1 MSAIC
6 NASTSSKMIKSSQS
20 SKTRA
25 ARKAKKT
32 VVAST
37 GNGMGAAPSFS
48 EETKAE
54 QLLREHGQR
63 MEQEFEYE
71 RMRLINEHEQH
82 EQQVQQDLK
91 HRLLQAPQPLW
102 MKQRFE
108 FGLISS
114 NWASLDEKKLHMDH
128 VGCEK
133 LRGFEH
139 SKRHLISLC
148 GVATHSI
155 EKIPNLGR
163 CFARIVGKAGCNFAK
178 FTEDDEDVILYAH
191 GGNWFVMIKG
201 ESEIDLKDFMKQF
214 NEFANDSISDWVM
227 RKFITQGPIQDQV
240 NAYWRTKTAAYEKL
254 WSVRDNSQQPQPQQ
268 QQSLLVQ

>member
-37 GNGMGAAPSFS
+37 GNGMGAAPSFT
-48 EETKAE
+48 EEE
-54 QLLREHGQR
+54 QMVQ
-63 MEQEFEYE
+63 EQG
-71 RMRLINEHEQH
+71 
-82 EQQVQQDLK
+82 
-91 HRLLQAPQPLW
+91 
-102 MKQRFE
+102 FE

-114 NWASLDEKKLHMDH
+114 NWASLDEKKLHMDY
-128 VGCEK
+128 VGFEK